1 MQQSASHGVPFL
13 GHTQLYKPQAL
24 TRLAPSKSREKIL
37 PARPIQARAAPSRA
51 FKPHQANHG
60 ASLLHKPIGALLER
74 WVGLRQPLPAKLW
87 DTTPWKVEEERATWR
102 RGSTAGTQT
111 TLTVSP
117 EWRRDTL
124 ASPTPWAAG
133 AGRSLFRPVLPCSK
147 APAQLHFFDP
157 TTTVVICSCRLAWK
171 SPYA

>member
-1 MQQSASHGVPFL
+1 M
-13 GHTQLYKPQAL
+13 
-24 TRLAPSKSREKIL
+24 
-37 PARPIQARAAPSRA
+37 
-51 FKPHQANHG
+51 
-60 ASLLHKPIGALLER
+60 
-74 WVGLRQPLPAKLW
+74 GLQQPLPAKPW

-133 AGRSLFRPVLPCSK
+133 AGRSLFGPMLPCSK

-171 SPYA
+171 SPYASTHLLVRCWAWNPGGSFMLGKGSATEPGPQARHKHCDSD